1 MGRGG
6 IILQDGR
13 GRGDAAVT
21 DSQHYSTAWVELR
34 QLARWNGL
42 ELSEEDARDLLPYHD
57 QQRRWLQ
64 TLRRVLDEEEEPA
77 TEFSA
82 ANSRN
87 VSE

>member
-13 GRGDAAVT
+13 GRGDAGVT

-34 QLARWNGL
+34 ERARWTGL
-42 ELSEEDARDLLPYHD
+42 ELSEEDARDLLPYHN
-57 QQRRWLQ
+57 QHRRWLES
-64 TLRRVLDEEEEPA
+64 LRRVLGEEEEPA

-87 VSE
+87 VRK